1 MQKFGIEGNFEIQS
15 IIQLYA
21 QWIREGKLKPSTKW
35 NEERKIKFTVQDP
48 CQLVRKS
55 FGDPVAEDLRYV
67 VKAVVGEENFIDM
80 HPNRSNNFC
89 CGGGGGFLQSG
100 FPEERRKYGELKAN
114 QILATGADYAI
125 TPCHNCHAQVHDLSE
140 QRHHPWQTVHLWTM
154 LCLSLGILGPNER
167 VYLGEDLRQVDV
179 FHPESEM

>member
-21 QWIREGKLKPSTKW
+21 QWIKEGKLKPSSKW
-35 NEERKIKFTVQDP
+35 NEDRKIKFTVQDP

-89 CGGGGGFLQSG
+89 CGGGGGLPAVG
-100 FPEERRKYGELKAN
+100 VYRRAA
-114 QILATGADYAI
+114 QI
-125 TPCHNCHAQVHDLSE
+125 
-140 QRHHPWQTVHLWTM
+140 R
-154 LCLSLGILGPNER
+154 
-167 VYLGEDLRQVDV
+167 
-179 FHPESEM
+179 

>member
-21 QWIREGKLKPSTKW
+21 QWIKEGKLKPSSKW
-35 NEERKIKFTVQDP
+35 NEDRKIKFTVQDP

-80 HPNRSNNFC
+80 HPNRSNNF
-89 CGGGGGFLQSG
+89 LL
-100 FPEERRKYGELKAN
+100 RRRRRLPAVGVYRRAA
-114 QILATGADYAI
+114 QI
-125 TPCHNCHAQVHDLSE
+125 
-140 QRHHPWQTVHLWTM
+140 R
-154 LCLSLGILGPNER
+154 
-167 VYLGEDLRQVDV
+167 
-179 FHPESEM
+179 